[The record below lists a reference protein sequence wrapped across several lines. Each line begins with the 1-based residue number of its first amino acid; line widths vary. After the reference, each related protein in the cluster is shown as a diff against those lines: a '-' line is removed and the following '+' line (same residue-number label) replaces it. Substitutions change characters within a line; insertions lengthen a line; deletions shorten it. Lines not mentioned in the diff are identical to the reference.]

1 MFNWIK
7 NLTKNLIRPEA
18 TTSAP
23 TSGTPTN
30 SSAPRMTRV
39 VKRIIPTSQRETEAE
54 VPPPLPPSLPSAKAE
69 PAHSTSIPLPKNFP
83 KPAKTITLPIDED
96 DDEEVMISAP
106 PVVRLS
112 PAPAEE
118 PEPVGKPA
126 TIQLSGG
133 KKSPIKID
141 IPTPAASNSRQILL
155 TVADFLGKIPANF
168 LNEKSVD
175 ASQKV
180 SFDAA
185 DLYSDMTKG
194 RASVPLSVI
203 AEALPS
209 LFKRR
214 ISAEEDVEIPLPLPK
229 IVAQMGDLLT
239 RNNQIEE
246 DSFEEVETPFLKA
259 AKRDEEIHKVS
270 GSIPVVK
277 PIPTPTQEDAP
288 EPVFK
293 TVPAAR
299 SPIAGPKKQS
309 RQITVRVRPLIQAM
323 PIKQREDLLG
333 SIPEDSQVDL
343 PLDEIEGQLPS
354 GRVFLPLATF
364 AALLNPAIRSK
375 FTDSFEGAE
384 VPISLSEIVK
394 NLPTDSIKLREDQH
408 EQEVD
413 PNEFE
418 TPFNTTPDT
427 VSTPRVKPAAID
439 FAIPAAPRSPIKP
452 KPQITPSIANYT
464 TRKLNSVG
472 GKFPSPMHAALG
484 TQESLDAKK
493 VVKLASALPGV
504 ASLTV
509 ITEDGLSLAGNLPS
523 IKNPEGFA
531 AMAPQLHR
539 KMAGHTIDL
548 KLGELKTLSFTTENH
563 AVTIFTSGPMTIA
576 VIHQN
581 QSDLGHGVKEK
592 FVAIVDG
599 LARQYNPELSA
610 H

>member
-7 NLTKNLIRPEA
+7 NLSKNLTRPASSPTEA
-18 TTSAP
+18 NNPGAATAP
-23 TSGTPTN
+23 KV
-30 SSAPRMTRV
+30 TRV
-39 VKRIIPTSQRETEAE
+39 VKRIVPTSQKEAE
-54 VPPPLPPSLPSAKAE
+54 ADLPPPLPPSLPVAKAE
-69 PAHSTSIPLPKNFP
+69 PAHSGSIPLPSNFP
-83 KPAKTITLPIDED
+83 KPAKAIALPVED
-96 DDEEVMISAP
+96 DDKHVISAP

-112 PAPAEE
+112 PAPKE
-118 PEPVGKPA
+118 PAPTLDLPA
-126 TIQLSGG
+126 TIQLSPG
-133 KKSPIKID
+133 KRSPIKID
-141 IPTPAASNSRQILL
+141 VPAPAASGNRQILL
-155 TVADFLGKIPANF
+155 TVGDFLSKIPAHF
-168 LNEKSVD
+168 INEKNAD
-175 ASQKV
+175 PAQKV

-203 AEALPS
+203 AEALPNI
-209 LFKRR
+209 FKKRLTP
-214 ISAEEDVEIPLPLPK
+214 EEDIEIQLPLPK

-239 RNNQIEE
+239 RNDQVEE

-259 AKRDEEIHKVS
+259 AKRDEQIHKVS
-270 GSIPVVK
+270 GSIPIVK
-277 PIPTPTQEDAP
+277 PVIAAAP
-288 EPVFK
+288 EPEPQPILRPVPK
-293 TVPAAR
+293 TASQPL
-299 SPIAGPKKQS
+299 SPIVGPKKQS

-323 PIKQREDLLG
+323 PLKQREELLG

-364 AALLNPAIRSK
+364 TAALNPAIRSR
-375 FTDSFEGAE
+375 FTDSFDGAD

-394 NLPTDSIKLREDQH
+394 NLPTESIKLREDQL

-427 VSTPRVKPAAID
+427 ISTPPVKPAALD
-439 FAIPAAPRSPIKP
+439 SAIPAGGRSPLKA
-452 KPQITPSIANYT
+452 KPQVTPSISNYT

-472 GKFPSPMHAALG
+472 SKFPSPMHAALG

-504 ASLTV
+504 ASLTI

-523 IKNPEGFA
+523 FMDPEGFS

-539 KMAGHTIDL
+539 KMAGHTVDM

-576 VIHQN
+576 VLHQN

-592 FVAIVDG
+592 FVAIVEG
-599 LARQYNPELSA
+599 LAKKYNPELSA